1 MSARAENGTSPLDT
15 AKLVLA
21 VAVFVAGVVGFYYFE
36 DQSTLYRVLGM
47 VAVAA
52 VAIGIAATTEPGR
65 AAIGFAREAR
75 QEVRKVVW
83 PTRQETLQTT
93 LIVLV
98 LVLLVAVLLWLLDM
112 FFLWG
117 VEKLISPGG

>member
-21 VAVFVAGVVGFYYFE
+21 VAVFAAGVVGFYYFE

-52 VAIGIAATTEPGR
+52 AAIGIAATTEPGR

-98 LVLLVAVLLWLLDM
+98 LVVLVAVLLWLLDM